1 MKKRMILMLA
11 AVGIVIAVL
20 AAIKTRQIKA
30 AMAQNASFQMP
41 PESVT
46 TIVAKELEWP
56 TTLSAIGS
64 AVAVHGVTV
73 SADLPG
79 IVDQISF
86 ESGRP
91 VKEGEVLVTLDTKQE
106 RAQLAAA
113 EAQRDLTSVNLE
125 RVKGLSEKQVLSQAE
140 LDRADAESKQA
151 AARVGEIKATIA
163 RKTIRAPFAGIL
175 GIRQVSLGQYLS
187 PGDPI
192 VPLQSLQPIHVDFAV
207 PQQDVAALKVGGEIR
222 VSSDEA
228 AGTTA
233 STKGKIT
240 AIDSVVDEATR
251 NVRVRATLQN
261 ADRRLRPGM
270 YVRAEVDLGA
280 ARKALTVPASAI
292 SYAPFGDSVF
302 IVEDMKGPDGKSYK
316 GARQQFVKLGGG
328 RGDVVAVLSGIKA
341 GEEIVSSGTFKLRN
355 GAAVSVNNKV
365 QPGNSPA
372 PKPEDS

>member
-1 MKKRMILMLA
+1 
-11 AVGIVIAVL
+11 
-20 AAIKTRQIKA
+20 
-30 AMAQNASFQMP
+30 
-41 PESVT
+41 
-46 TIVAKELEWP
+46 
-56 TTLSAIGS
+56 
-64 AVAVHGVTV
+64 
-73 SADLPG
+73 
-79 IVDQISF
+79 
-86 ESGRP
+86 

-113 EAQRDLTSVNLE
+113 EAQRDLASVNLE

-151 AARVGEIKATIA
+151 AARVGEIKATIS

-175 GIRQVSLGQYLS
+175 GIRQVSLGQYVS

-192 VPLQSLQPIHVDFAV
+192 VPLQALQPIHVDFAV
-207 PQQDVAALKVGGEIR
+207 PQQDVASLKVGGEIR

-233 STKGKIT
+233 GTKGKIT

-270 YVRAEVDLGA
+270 YVRVEVDLGA

-302 IVEDMKGPDGKSYK
+302 IVEDMKGPDGKPYK

-341 GEEIVSSGTFKLRN
+341 GEEIVTSGTFKLRN